1 MTRARPDLPDP
12 EGALTAGHVLI
23 DGRVVTNPR
32 SQVRA
37 DASVVVKPPRA
48 LRGEDKLRA
57 ALDGFAIDVTDR
69 ECVDLGASAGGFTR
83 VLLEHGARRV
93 FAVDA
98 GHGQLRGEL
107 RNHSRVVNLERT
119 NLADLSAIPRCALIG
134 TVTMDLSYLSVA
146 DAAPQIETLPFAP
159 DADLI
164 ALVKPMFELGLDSPP
179 EDDPT
184 LRRALDLAVAGV
196 ERLPWHVVGTMAS
209 PVTGSKGAREWLLHA
224 RRSQRRSVP
233 GGAHTR
239 APDRLGRMERAVILE
254 GARTPVGKFLG
265 SFADVPAV
273 ELGTVAAREAMR
285 RANVEPG
292 SIDQTIYGHARQA
305 GNGPNTGRQV
315 SVRAGVPVEVSAYN
329 VNIACGSGMKAVQLG
344 AQQVALGDSE
354 VVLAGGMEN
363 MTRVPFLLPQ
373 MRTGY
378 RLGNADVVDAMYRDG
393 LLDPLSGLIMGET
406 AENLVDMYDIT
417 REEQDEFALES
428 QQKARDGAERRAAEI
443 VPVEVPGPKG
453 STSTVTQ
460 DEHPRPDTTAEGLAR
475 LEPVFREGGSV
486 TAGNSA
492 GITDGAAALVL
503 MSESRARSEGREPLA
518 RILGISWAGV
528 PPEIMGI
535 GPVPATKKILEQTGL
550 SLADIDLI
558 EINEAFAAQVIA
570 CERELKFDRDVLN
583 VNGGGISI
591 GHPIGM
597 SGARIIL
604 SLAYEMR
611 ARGAALG
618 LATLCISG
626 GQGLAVILERP

>member
-1 MTRARPDLPDP
+1 
-12 EGALTAGHVLI
+12 
-23 DGRVVTNPR
+23 
-32 SQVRA
+32 
-37 DASVVVKPPRA
+37 
-48 LRGEDKLRA
+48 
-57 ALDGFAIDVTDR
+57 
-69 ECVDLGASAGGFTR
+69 
-83 VLLEHGARRV
+83 
-93 FAVDA
+93 
-98 GHGQLRGEL
+98 
-107 RNHSRVVNLERT
+107 
-119 NLADLSAIPRCALIG
+119 
-134 TVTMDLSYLSVA
+134 
-146 DAAPQIETLPFAP
+146 
-159 DADLI
+159 
-164 ALVKPMFELGLDSPP
+164 
-179 EDDPT
+179 
-184 LRRALDLAVAGV
+184 
-196 ERLPWHVVGTMAS
+196 
-209 PVTGSKGAREWLLHA
+209 
-224 RRSQRRSVP
+224 
-233 GGAHTR
+233 
-239 APDRLGRMERAVILE
+239 MERAVILE

-292 SIDQTIYGHARQA
+292 TIDQTIYGHARQA

-315 SVRAGVPVEVSAYN
+315 SVGAGVPVEVSAYN
-329 VNIACGSGMKAVQLG
+329 VNVACGSGMKAVQLG

-354 VVLAGGMEN
+354 VVLTGGMEN

-417 REEQDEFALES
+417 REEQDEFALGS
-428 QQKARDGAERRAAEI
+428 QQKARDGADRRAAEI
-443 VPVEVPGPKG
+443 VPVEVPGPRG

-460 DEHPRPDTTAEGLAR
+460 DEHPRPDTTAERLAR

-535 GPVPATKKILEQTGL
+535 GPVPATRKILERSGL

-570 CERELKFDRDVLN
+570 CERELKFDRDVIN